1 MSEPSNAER
10 TTRRERAKV
19 VERTRLYERATPNER
34 TTTWERAMNVERPLD
49 PPEAWGCEFCNP
61 ESVDEDTDIAV
72 CEHQDPNSPCFCTR
86 PEGHDDDEHAFCVAY
101 RHPLKTWS

>member
-1 MSEPSNAER
+1 MVGLDEVGPGEVWQGLAG
-10 TTRRERAKV
+10 RAIKQ
-19 VERTRLYERATPNER
+19 ELKK
-34 TTTWERAMNVERPLD
+34 MIERPLD